1 MIRRRLLV
9 RFFSFSRYLLRRP
22 CATVMFIL
30 LAFLLGPRVV
40 SAEEKLTIYFYNPET
55 SINRN
60 VVLKNTLDA
69 YLHSQG
75 DYQFQPVDNADVFE
89 QLVIN
94 DRAALFV
101 MSSWQF
107 EQLTTRASIV
117 PVLRGLKEGRDTYRK
132 LLVRENPSQ
141 NAINLT
147 GMTIATSGSES
158 YSRSILRTMFPE
170 YPSAHFANVNILIV
184 PKDIDA
190 LMAVGFGLA
199 DAAMA
204 TELSLEKLSMLYR
217 NQHQKLEIVGQSQ
230 PLKRLLVVSPQN
242 PTLRLSNAL
251 QAVILM
257 PESEKGRTGLS
268 MLGLD
273 GWQRV
278 STEDRLH
285 GRSQQ

>member
-1 MIRRRLLV
+1 MIRRLLLV
-9 RFFSFSRYLLRRP
+9 RFFSFSRYLLQRP
-22 CATVMFIL
+22 CAPVMFAL
-30 LAFLLGPRVV
+30 LAFLLGPGVV
-40 SAEEKLTIYFYNPET
+40 LAEEKLTIYFYNPET

-89 QLVIN
+89 QLVVN
-94 DRAALFV
+94 DRSALFV

-117 PVLRGLKEGRDTYRK
+117 PVLRGRKEGRDTYRK
-132 LLVRENPSQ
+132 LLVRDSQ
-141 NAINLT
+141 SKSALRLA

-170 YPSAHFANVNILIV
+170 DSAANVAKVNILVV

-217 NQHQKLEIVGQSQ
+217 SQHQKLEIVGQSQ

-242 PTLRLSNAL
+242 PTLRLSQAL
-251 QAVILM
+251 QAVEVM

-278 STEDRLH
+278 STEGSLH
-285 GRSQQ
+285 GRSQ